1 MYKYEKS
8 RAKADI
14 SAYVT
19 EGWKE
24 DKTSVAVPVPLVSTS
39 ERPGGEGGHWRGGEG
54 NEREGGSER
63 EEGAWMDLWI

>member
-24 DKTSVAVPVPLVSTS
+24 DKTGVAVPVPLVSKS
-39 ERPGGEGGHWRGGEG
+39 ERPMGRGRALVRGEK
-54 NEREGGSER
+54 NEREGSSER
-63 EEGAWMDLWI
+63 EEGAWMDRWI

>member
-24 DKTSVAVPVPLVSTS
+24 DKTGVAVPVPLVSKS
-39 ERPGGEGGHWRGGEG
+39 ERPMGRGRALVRGGG
-54 NEREGGSER
+54 K
-63 EEGAWMDLWI
+63 